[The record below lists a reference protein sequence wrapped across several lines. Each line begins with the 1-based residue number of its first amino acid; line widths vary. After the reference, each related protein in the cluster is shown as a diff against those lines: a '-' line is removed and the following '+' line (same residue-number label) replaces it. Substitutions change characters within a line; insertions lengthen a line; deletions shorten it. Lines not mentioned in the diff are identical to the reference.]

1 LDVETDEA
9 VETFFEYNG
18 FEVSEL
24 EVASGETEQLALEAQ
39 VSEETP
45 TGQQDM
51 NITASGNAEASE
63 QFSFD
68 VRGQQLEE
76 PSFNMD
82 VSDTFIRLNPGE
94 EKNIPVNFRNTGQ
107 ISVENIELDADS
119 DELEIDVPETDIS
132 IEEFRNEEVVVQVS
146 APENA
151 EPGDYF
157 VDFQASTDGADDQTD
172 EIRANITEQSALRY
186 VGLLIML
193 GSLGA
198 LIMVYRRFGRR

>member
-1 LDVETDEA
+1 METDEA